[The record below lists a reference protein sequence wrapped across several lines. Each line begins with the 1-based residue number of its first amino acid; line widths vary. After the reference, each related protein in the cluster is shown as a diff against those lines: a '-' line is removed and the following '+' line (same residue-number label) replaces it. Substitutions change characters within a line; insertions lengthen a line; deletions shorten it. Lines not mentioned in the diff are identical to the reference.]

1 MPRGYQATP
10 KLPTVLIC
18 VSNGGNLVCE
28 LPEGVGVV
36 PFSWHHSSAG
46 SGGCRSPVSASGMK
60 KQKDG
65 WVDTWRMDDVCVEE
79 TVRWVVNVWP
89 GA

>member
-1 MPRGYQATP
+1 
-10 KLPTVLIC
+10 
-18 VSNGGNLVCE
+18 
-28 LPEGVGVV
+28 
-36 PFSWHHSSAG
+36 
-46 SGGCRSPVSASGMK
+46 MK